1 MRTQTFTAIIVGLME
16 LESIHLCGVS
26 PLLLP
31 YTEEIKMAKAATSKR
46 QKKSRTK
53 SLKAHEP
60 FTSKELKN
68 AQLVIETLLDCIRTG
83 DIESFR
89 EVLTAHLMT
98 VNKTKVAQKAGIGR
112 RTLYDLMDPK
122 REFNPELSTISAII
136 QSLAA

>member
-1 MRTQTFTAIIVGLME
+1 LT
-16 LESIHLCGVS
+16 
-26 PLLLP
+26 
-31 YTEEIKMAKAATSKR
+31 
-46 QKKSRTK
+46 
-53 SLKAHEP
+53 AHEP

-68 AQLVIETLLDCIRTG
+68 AKLVIKTLLDCIRIG
-83 DIESFR
+83 DTESFR

-112 RTLYDLMDPK
+112 RTLYDLMAPK